1 MENILKPIN
10 QDLSIVKITI
20 TSLEKLDNNYIRIKG
35 NDSLKREI
43 DIITNGT
50 LTFDFSFY
58 DTVVAIINFDECDYL
73 IAENNFRGVSLISLN
88 DSKRIIKKVKGI
100 DYIND
105 GLFAIS
111 QKEEFSYE
119 KVLDLTTNEYIPFP
133 DNMVFRSYKDGIL
146 VLQDEDKKTYGQHQ
160 ETAIDRIGNIIIP
173 KADGGIRVIDK
184 TKFIVDNTVID
195 FNQNIIIQDTDLAM
209 PLTNDKIIILK
220 NRKLFVLNNML
231 EVIKTYVIGE
241 TKKPWYI
248 SVSDDKCI
256 TMTFKKRIQTKKYE
270 PRKEKDVTVLV
281 NTENDTVSKMDFLP
295 SLSPYEVFKIT
306 GKDYKKGLMN
316 KKGEIVLT
324 AEWDNIKELHDPDNK
339 FFFIEKDEEHYI
351 FNSQTKTKIEVL
363 YDEMEEFRDGLARG
377 YISEENKYELLDEEL
392 NVVFN
397 LDHMGHSMFYY
408 RNGIL
413 CYHSGSFKNGYDAY
427 TIITQSGETLMPS
440 RKCRVEHNGFELLEI
455 DDYLT
460 DKKVLF
466 NMNNG
471 EFLQL
476 ELNVPTIET
485 ENGRE
490 LDFSRLPIQRFI
502 SKNHLP
508 ILEKKTQSVK
518 KISLKIKPNGN

>member
-1 MENILKPIN
+1 
-10 QDLSIVKITI
+10 
-20 TSLEKLDNNYIRIKG
+20 
-35 NDSLKREI
+35 
-43 DIITNGT
+43 
-50 LTFDFSFY
+50 
-58 DTVVAIINFDECDYL
+58 
-73 IAENNFRGVSLISLN
+73 
-88 DSKRIIKKVKGI
+88 
-100 DYIND
+100 
-105 GLFAIS
+105 
-111 QKEEFSYE
+111 
-119 KVLDLTTNEYIPFP
+119 
-133 DNMVFRSYKDGIL
+133 
-146 VLQDEDKKTYGQHQ
+146 
-160 ETAIDRIGNIIIP
+160 
-173 KADGGIRVIDK
+173 
-184 TKFIVDNTVID
+184 
-195 FNQNIIIQDTDLAM
+195 
-209 PLTNDKIIILK
+209 
-220 NRKLFVLNNML
+220 
-231 EVIKTYVIGE
+231 
-241 TKKPWYI
+241 
-248 SVSDDKCI
+248 
-256 TMTFKKRIQTKKYE
+256 
-270 PRKEKDVTVLV
+270 
-281 NTENDTVSKMDFLP
+281 
-295 SLSPYEVFKIT
+295 
-306 GKDYKKGLMN
+306 
-316 KKGEIVLT
+316 
-324 AEWDNIKELHDPDNK
+324 
-339 FFFIEKDEEHYI
+339 
-351 FNSQTKTKIEVL
+351 
-363 YDEMEEFRDGLARG
+363 MEEFRDGLARG

-397 LDHMGHSMFYY
+397 LDHMGHSIFYY

>member
-100 DYIND
+100 DYIDD

-119 KVLDLTTNEYIPFP
+119 KVFDLTTNEYIPFP

-248 SVSDDKCI
+248 SVSDEKCI

-306 GKDYKKGLMN
+306 GEDYKKGLMN

-339 FFFIEKDEEHYI
+339 FF
-351 FNSQTKTKIEVL
+351 
-363 YDEMEEFRDGLARG
+363 
-377 YISEENKYELLDEEL
+377 LL
-392 NVVFN
+392 
-397 LDHMGHSMFYY
+397 
-408 RNGIL
+408 
-413 CYHSGSFKNGYDAY
+413 
-427 TIITQSGETLMPS
+427 
-440 RKCRVEHNGFELLEI
+440 
-455 DDYLT
+455 
-460 DKKVLF
+460 KK
-466 NMNNG
+466 MKS
-471 EFLQL
+471 
-476 ELNVPTIET
+476 I
-485 ENGRE
+485 
-490 LDFSRLPIQRFI
+490 
-502 SKNHLP
+502 
-508 ILEKKTQSVK
+508 
-518 KISLKIKPNGN
+518 ISLIHKQKQR